1 MIANVFLASVTM
13 VVCVTIQC
21 LIVAVMLRS
30 LMALDRRQ
38 LIRPTLVRVSSLLG
52 GVLLIM
58 LAGNLIQIG
67 LWAWLFWLFGEFGDY
82 GTAFYH
88 SVVNFTTLGY
98 GDLVMSEDGR
108 LVGAL
113 EAANGV
119 LMFGLTTAI
128 LFAVLDA
135 LIKRAMASRLRW
147 TGSHKSF
154 REPPPKGTES

>member
-1 MIANVFLASVTM
+1 MRART
-13 VVCVTIQC
+13 
-21 LIVAVMLRS
+21 
-30 LMALDRRQ
+30 
-38 LIRPTLVRVSSLLG
+38 RPDPHPVR
-52 GVLLIM
+52 
-58 LAGNLIQIG
+58 G
-67 LWAWLFWLFGEFGDY
+67 LFFVFGEFTDFA
-82 GTAFYH
+82 TAFYH

-154 REPPPKGTES
+154 REPLP